1 MTVNRGRLMLA
12 AALVMIVHT
21 LLYGQPFPL
30 AAEPYRFL
38 WLGLSG
44 LIGLALGDSLLFQCY
59 VLIGPR
65 IGILLL
71 SLGPVFG
78 TLIAWLLL
86 GERLTLVEL
95 AAMALALGGMTWVVL
110 ERGNG
115 ANPTPAEG
123 RRYGTGILLGAGA
136 ALCQS
141 TGLVVAKLGLA
152 GGFPA
157 LSAVVIRMT
166 VAMAVMWL
174 WTALRGQAGSTIRR
188 LRGDPQ
194 TSLAIFGGT
203 VIGPFIG
210 VWLSLVAVQAA
221 LVGVASTLMAMSPV
235 LSLPL
240 ARWVSHE
247 RVSRYAVLGTVVA
260 MIGVACMFLV

>member
-1 MTVNRGRLMLA
+1 
-12 AALVMIVHT
+12 
-21 LLYGQPFPL
+21 
-30 AAEPYRFL
+30 
-38 WLGLSG
+38 
-44 LIGLALGDSLLFQCY
+44 
-59 VLIGPR
+59 
-65 IGILLL
+65 
-71 SLGPVFG
+71 
-78 TLIAWLLL
+78 
-86 GERLTLVEL
+86 
-95 AAMALALGGMTWVVL
+95 
-110 ERGNG
+110 
-115 ANPTPAEG
+115 
-123 RRYGTGILLGAGA
+123 
-136 ALCQS
+136 
-141 TGLVVAKLGLA
+141 
-152 GGFPA
+152 
-157 LSAVVIRMT
+157 VVIRMT